1 MTWITTATGTEVS
14 LQHPQPGTINLR
26 TIAHHLSLINRFTG
40 ATCRPY
46 SVAEHSLLVCK
57 IAEIEFQLDVHG
69 LFAALMHDAHEA
81 FVNDLAT
88 PVKDEM
94 GAPWHTLESRFTR
107 VIRNSFALNV
117 ASTTHAKA
125 IKQAD
130 LIALATERAQLLPA
144 SATPWPVLAGIQP
157 VTWVNLMSPA
167 CRSTPWTAW
176 RNAFIERADSL
187 DFQRQQF
194 AQQLGR

>member
-1 MTWITTATGTEVS
+1 MTWIATATGTEVS
-14 LQHPQPGTINLR
+14 LRHPQPGTINLR

-88 PVKDEM
+88 PVKDEV
-94 GAPWHTLESRFTR
+94 GATWHTLESRFVR
-107 VIRNSFALNV
+107 VIRNGFALHV
-117 ASTTHAKA
+117 ASTAHAKA
-125 IKQAD
+125 IKQSD

-144 SATPWPVLAGIQP
+144 SATPWSAIAGVKPVA
-157 VTWVNLMSPA
+157 WVNLMSPA
-167 CRSTPWTAW
+167 CRNTPWTTW